1 MGWACSARGAA
12 ARPAGGGAQR
22 APTGQN
28 DPSDQGL
35 CANFVRYSPY
45 GLWTLTVPD
54 PEGQGIDIAAVTAL
68 RFEFQITFQPPKDQ
82 TTLFPFFG
90 KAYEAPGANQFGCLC
105 RPCSGPNGDK
115 LAIAGHQGGG
125 RKANLR
131 EVILK

>member
-1 MGWACSARGAA
+1 MFAYDRDYC
-12 ARPAGGGAQR
+12 PL
-22 APTGQN
+22 TGHRCATQN

-82 TTLFPFFG
+82 NNDNLQELTSEVPCEGHPEGTRVC
-90 KAYEAPGANQFGCLC
+90 CL
-105 RPCSGPNGDK
+105 K
-115 LAIAGHQGGG
+115 
-125 RKANLR
+125 
-131 EVILK
+131 